1 MTMIRPR
8 SDVVYGIYR
17 GLPSGCLLTSLVYGC
32 RKCRSISNLAL
43 KEFFVLV
50 FYLDTIVGLIR
61 LRILWF
67 PPIYVWATSQ
77 NHFYDNFHWG
87 SLPRF
92 SKSESSWYP
101 NDHSFSTFWSS
112 DLLKVT
118 FLNIV
123 TGSVFQVF
131 IIEFYLQCRKFEN
144 VSMLTL
150 MQLLLNGVHT
160 TKTCHDHAGICLRI
174 FSMVPE
180 NLSCTFSWVDTCAL
194 IYCNYLW
201 FRQVGMYNKIN
212 DLTHCH
218 LVC

>member
-1 MTMIRPR
+1 M
-8 SDVVYGIYR
+8 
-17 GLPSGCLLTSLVYGC
+17 LTSLVYGC

-43 KEFFVLV
+43 KDFFVLV

-112 DLLKVT
+112 DLFKVT
-118 FLNIV
+118 FLSIV

-131 IIEFYLQCRKFEN
+131 IIEFYFCNVGNLKMFSCCCLMEFTQCQWSWWHMLMTFGWL
-144 VSMLTL
+144 VS
-150 MQLLLNGVHT
+150 LN
-160 TKTCHDHAGICLRI
+160 IL
-174 FSMVPE
+174 SMVSG
-180 NLSCTFSWVDTCAL
+180 NLSCTFS
-194 IYCNYLW
+194 
-201 FRQVGMYNKIN
+201 
-212 DLTHCH
+212 
-218 LVC
+218 